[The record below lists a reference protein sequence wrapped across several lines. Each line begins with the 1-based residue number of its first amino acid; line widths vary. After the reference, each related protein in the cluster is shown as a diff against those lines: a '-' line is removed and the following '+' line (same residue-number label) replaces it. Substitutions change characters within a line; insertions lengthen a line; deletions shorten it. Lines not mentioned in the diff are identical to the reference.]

1 MANKDKIGPGKY
13 HVILGLRSFELPDR
27 DYQFNGKWSS
37 ILPCPNRLIPVV
49 NSPPEDPD
57 WELPENIDDRYP
69 TCEFYMD
76 IPFQTTEPLD
86 YKEIYERGTDR
97 ALWITSL
104 MRLYQAGNLF
114 AYVYDIT
121 GTGISRGLRVG
132 PFILLSLHANSP
144 APRYSPYYLDTGEEV
159 DRMAAFVN
167 HNISTDWS
175 SIRLPLDRLSTYY
188 ERSWGA
194 DLVIDLMIILES
206 LFTHGHENIS
216 YQVRLKTAAFLKG
229 TEEISRLQR
238 TPEDIFQF
246 IKKAYDAR
254 SDIVHGGDKALK
266 WMRGEFASQNLTRR
280 NVDELEELVR
290 SCLRVTLNW
299 IRQGRSVSP
308 SHLDKQLFLI

>member
-1 MANKDKIGPGKY
+1 VPGKNKVGPGKY
-13 HVILGLRSFELPDR
+13 HVRLGLKSFDLPDS
-27 DYQFNGKWSS
+27 DYQFNGQWFS

-49 NSPPEDPD
+49 SSPPDDTD

-76 IPFQTTEPLD
+76 IPFTTTEPLD
-86 YKEIYERGTDR
+86 HKEIYERGMDR

-104 MRLYQAGNLF
+104 MRLYQAGDLF

-121 GTGISRGLRVG
+121 GTGITRGLRVG
-132 PFILLSLHANSP
+132 PFIFLSLHANP
-144 APRYSPYYLDTGEEV
+144 QAPRYSPYYLDNRDDVEA
-159 DRMAAFVN
+159 MAAFVD
-167 HNISTDWS
+167 HNIGIDWS

-188 ERSWGA
+188 KRSWGA

-238 TPEDIFQF
+238 TPEDIFNF
-246 IKKAYDAR
+246 IRKAYDAR
-254 SDIVHGGDKALK
+254 SDIVHGGSKAMK
-266 WMRGEFASQNLTRR
+266 WMSGEFKSPSLTRH
-280 NVDELEELVR
+280 NVSELEEIVR

-299 IRQGRSVSP
+299 MRQGKSVSP
-308 SHLDKQLFLI
+308 GHLDRQLFLT